1 MRVSLFLYLNSLFY
15 GAVMEIFTKGI
26 YGNIYYNIN
35 ERQSFC
41 IKCDYCRENISMK
54 KVRNNFMKSTGVVRR
69 VDDLGR
75 IVIPKEIRRTLR
87 IRDGESLEI
96 FVDREMI
103 ALKKFSKMSDM
114 NEVAQELVE
123 IINATI
129 NKTVLITDR
138 DKFIAGA
145 GGLKKKYI
153 DTNISRYLEGV
164 MKERKNIFETSEI
177 GRAHGLN
184 SSHVAISYA
193 VFCLKKKKQ
202 KEQKKKKT

>member
-75 IVIPKEIRRTLR
+75 IVIPKGFDVLL
-87 IRDGESLEI
+87 ES
-96 FVDREMI
+96 EME
-103 ALKKFSKMSDM
+103 
-114 NEVAQELVE
+114 N
-123 IINATI
+123 
-129 NKTVLITDR
+129 R
-138 DKFIAGA
+138 
-145 GGLKKKYI
+145 
-153 DTNISRYLEGV
+153 
-164 MKERKNIFETSEI
+164 
-177 GRAHGLN
+177 
-184 SSHVAISYA
+184 
-193 VFCLKKKKQ
+193 
-202 KEQKKKKT
+202 